1 MYGEGMGS
9 LALTIHQEENSELL
23 ATISGDQG
31 NQWFTATVDM
41 SGYQDEVVQIEI
53 LAETGSNWTSDLA
66 IDRLEIKSNSPA
78 PEEPPAPPVG
88 DICDDPFA
96 DNFGQDSACEYS
108 CDATTTSTITAN
120 NVNNNI
126 ITNSSIRTVLP
137 GLVEVNAL
145 DGVYW
150 RANGEV
156 DLNAGF
162 SVATGSELF
171 IDIGN
176 CQE

>member
-41 SGYQDEVVQIEI
+41 RAYQDEVVQIEV
-53 LAETGSNWTSDLA
+53 LAETGSNWTSDIA
-66 IDRLEIKSNSPA
+66 IDRLEIKSNPPA
-78 PEEPPAPPVG
+78 PEEPPAG
-88 DICDDPFA
+88 NICDDPLA
-96 DNFGQDSACEYS
+96 DNFGQDSPCEYS
-108 CDATTTSTITAN
+108 CDATTTSTITDN
-120 NVNNNI
+120 NVNNSI
-126 ITNSSIRTVLP
+126 ITNSSISTVTP
-137 GLVEVNAL
+137 GPVEVNAL
-145 DGVYW
+145 DRVYW

-156 DLNAGF
+156 DLNVGF
-162 SVATGSELF
+162 SVAAGSELF